1 MNVTLQ
7 MNFDLHLSWGHE
19 SVVSL
24 PSTLAGPNYARPLNI
39 FQVLCSSNLC
49 IRGQGVGG
57 HVHGTQLKFLEIL
70 EFSPRTDG

>member
-1 MNVTLQ
+1 MDVTLQ

-49 IRGQGVGG
+49 IRGWVAMFIEYSSSSWQ
-57 HVHGTQLKFLEIL
+57 F
-70 EFSPRTDG
+70 

>member
-49 IRGQGVGG
+49 IRGGWLCLLNTAQVLGN
-57 HVHGTQLKFLEIL
+57 FRI
-70 EFSPRTDG
+70 FPRTDG